1 MPAIEA
7 HHVIDLMQFHSCVP
21 MIQRGRPLQ
30 ASANAKKPPLR
41 PQPKSSSEAQDS
53 QTGDFKPAH
62 QFSPAPITQRGRPL
76 LASPDAEKP
85 SLRPLPKP
93 SSGTQDKMQDGQAGA
108 GSKPARQ

>member
-1 MPAIEA
+1 MA
-7 HHVIDLMQFHSCVP
+7 
-21 MIQRGRPLQ
+21 QRGRPLL
-30 ASANAKKPPLR
+30 ASANAKKPALR
-41 PQPKSSSEAQDS
+41 HQSKPSGETQDETQGS
-53 QTGDFKPAH
+53 QTGGSKPEH

-93 SSGTQDKMQDGQAGA
+93 SSGTQDKMQDGQTGA